1 MAFLAPVFSFLGAG
15 AGAGAGAAAAGTAA
29 AGTAAAS
36 SGFLGTG
43 LSFWKALGLGATV
56 LGTVGSI
63 SGQLALRNL
72 AIRDS
77 IESARMVALDNERR
91 QRDLERERS
100 SLASRRAAL
109 LSMQGGLDV
118 GGGSE
123 LIREALTEGSIE
135 SVRAAQDATFS
146 GGVLQRRVA
155 NIRTGTNYGV
165 LASLASG
172 GARVASLLG

>member
-1 MAFLAPVFSFLGAG
+1 M
-15 AGAGAGAAAAGTAA
+15 
-29 AGTAAAS
+29 
-36 SGFLGTG
+36 
-43 LSFWKALGLGATV
+43 SFWKALGLGATV

-72 AIRDS
+72 AVKDS
-77 IESARMVALDNERR
+77 IESARMVALDNARR

-100 SLASRRAAL
+100 ILASRRAAL

-172 GARVASLLG
+172 GARIASLLG